1 MIEYAKQILPKV
13 CNWKTLFRK
22 ELKKSIDWAGPENRV
37 EMFNWCYRNYAEL
50 HADVLAEVF
59 PGEMKKPTRL
69 NQLKKTPANKSIA
82 VYKNS
87 NLINSRTKRLKNQYE
102 IYK

>member
-13 CNWKTLFRK
+13 SNWKTLFRK
-22 ELKKSIDWAGPENRV
+22 ELIKSIDWAGPENRD

-50 HADVLAEVF
+50 HSDVLEEVF
-59 PGEMKKPTRL
+59 PEEMEKPTGL
-69 NQLKKTPANKSIA
+69 NQLKKIPAMKSKA

-87 NLINSRTKRLKNQYE
+87 NRIIYQSKRLKNQHE

>member
-1 MIEYAKQILPKV
+1 MLEYAKQILPKV

-22 ELKKSIDWAGPENRV
+22 ELIKSIDWAGPENRD

-50 HADVLAEVF
+50 HFDVLKEVF
-59 PGEMKKPTRL
+59 PGEMEKPTRL
-69 NQLKKTPANKSIA
+69 NQLKKSPATMSKT
-82 VYKNS
+82 VYN
-87 NLINSRTKRLKNQYE
+87 NLNLVNSRSKRLKKEHE